1 MTNLLL
7 TTIKILKHSH
17 FLKDL
22 VETAFIIMFASCPMT
37 GYIYGPLDPS
47 QPIFEAFPAQKLLK
61 IVATKQLFC
70 GYITRIKP
78 WIQPS
83 FSSVDV
89 ISKPMTARLCHASNF
104 YSWNWKTLKS
114 ETNIVFLQASH
125 TTKPQPWHNPP
136 SCSVEG
142 WISVFTVSCIIAHA
156 CSFKYTSEI
165 WPAWRIEPILSSI
178 VNSSNILRGILLLTS
193 RLSVQSS
200 RYKRVWQGPF
210 ISLCC
215 LS

>member
-1 MTNLLL
+1 MYTDLWIHHSLY
-7 TTIKILKHSH
+7 LK
-17 FLKDL
+17 
-22 VETAFIIMFASCPMT
+22 
-37 GYIYGPLDPS
+37 PS
-47 QPIFEAFPAQKLLK
+47 QLRSYWKLLPPSSSS
-61 IVATKQLFC
+61 VATLQELNPEFNPVSPPWMSFQNLWQQDSATPLISTHETERHLNLKQTLYFC
-70 GYITRIKP
+70 KLPT
-78 WIQPS
+78 
-83 FSSVDV
+83 
-89 ISKPMTARLCHASNF
+89 
-104 YSWNWKTLKS
+104 
-114 ETNIVFLQASH
+114 
-125 TTKPQPWHNPP
+125 PQPWHNPP

>member
-125 TTKPQPWHNPP
+125 TTKPQPCVCADTIPLP
-136 SCSVEG
+136 ALSKDGFLFSQ
-142 WISVFTVSCIIAHA
+142 FHA
-156 CSFKYTSEI
+156 
-165 WPAWRIEPILSSI
+165 
-178 VNSSNILRGILLLTS
+178 LLLMHVV
-193 RLSVQSS
+193 LSIPLKFDLPEELYQFWAVS
-200 RYKRVWQGPF
+200 
-210 ISLCC
+210 
-215 LS
+215 